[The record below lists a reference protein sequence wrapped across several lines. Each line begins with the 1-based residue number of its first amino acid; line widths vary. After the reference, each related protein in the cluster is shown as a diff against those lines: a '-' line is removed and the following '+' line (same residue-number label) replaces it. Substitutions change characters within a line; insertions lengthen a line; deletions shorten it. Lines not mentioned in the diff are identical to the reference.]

1 MWIKETFSNSISFEV
16 INEYD
21 KGAVIQIS
29 QVLGN
34 FYHAAF
40 RRILWIDTF

>member
-1 MWIKETFSNSISFEV
+1 MWIKETFSDSISLAV
-16 INEYD
+16 VNEYD

-34 FYHAAF
+34 FYQAAF
-40 RRILWIDTF
+40 RRILWIDIF